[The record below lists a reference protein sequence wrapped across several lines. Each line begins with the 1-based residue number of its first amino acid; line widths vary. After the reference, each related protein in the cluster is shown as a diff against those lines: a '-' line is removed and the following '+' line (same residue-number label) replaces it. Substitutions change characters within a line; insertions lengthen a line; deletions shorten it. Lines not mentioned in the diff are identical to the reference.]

1 MTVQEFSNE
10 FDILYDNIM
19 SNVAAPLNEYEKS
32 VFLTKAQ
39 EEIVYNYF
47 NPKGNKY
54 QEGFDSSS
62 KRQWDFSSITE
73 VSRMTVLPD
82 TITSYVPIDSRSK
95 LYYFPDVT
103 IISILNES
111 FEYPASD
118 DTSVPKYPVQIIP
131 ISYESYLREMS
142 KPYKYPKKNQAWRI
156 LNNFSYSTTKN
167 GVSTTTLYKIAEI
180 ITPYTI
186 REDSYVIRYV
196 RKPKPIIL
204 VALSNY
210 GNDIKIDGINTVT
223 DCELSPEIHREIL
236 QRAVELA
243 KNAYIGDLN
252 TTVQLGQR
260 SE

>member
-73 VSRMTVLPD
+73 VKRMTILPD
-82 TITSYVPIDSRSK
+82 TVLYIPIDSRSK
-95 LYYFPDVT
+95 LYYFPNVT

-156 LNNFSYSTTKN
+156 LNNFSDTIGN
-167 GVSTTTLYKIAEI
+167 TTTIYKVAEI

-186 REDSYVIRYV
+186 RENSYVIRYI
-196 RKPKPIIL
+196 RKPNPIIL
-204 VALSNY
+204 VELTNY
-210 GNDIKIDGINTVT
+210 GNNVKIDGSNTVT
-223 DCELSPEIHREIL
+223 NCELSPEIHREIL
-236 QRAVELA
+236 QRAVEIA
-243 KNAYIGDLN
+243 KSSYIGDLN